1 MTEHM
6 VFNVENNFGN
16 SIGDRGS
23 GSCGQIC
30 GLYGKRGVSA
40 QRKLVAVLA
49 ADIAGYAGLMEAEED
64 ATYTRVKT
72 LISDLVRPGVARH
85 RGRIVKTTGDGFLA
99 VFDNAVDATGCA
111 VEIQEALAH
120 SVTESST
127 PFVVFRMGIN
137 LTEAIVDSDDIFG
150 DGVNLAE
157 RLQSSSEPGG
167 IVVSAAVAEKLH
179 ALPAFKLAN
188 LGELKLKHLR
198 RPVTA
203 FSVQVK
209 DGLAGHVIPL
219 AALPDDR
226 PSIAVLPFGLELG
239 DTRDTWFADG
249 IIEGIIHI
257 LSGIGNLYVIS
268 RGTCL
273 AYAQRTYDP
282 RVVGRDLGVRYVLSG
297 VVHRADDRLRIFTE
311 VVDAATGSVL
321 RSDRYDGDIGDLF
334 EMQDRIATQVVAAI
348 APAVREH
355 ELTRAMRKPPGS
367 VTAYDLLLQALAL
380 LYQLRR
386 QTFDRARGL
395 LQQAM
400 ASDPNYAPA
409 YSHAATWHMFRIG
422 QGWSTNVEEDAAEAE
437 RCAAAALERDGN
449 DAVALAI
456 HGQML
461 SFTRRDYS
469 AATLF
474 LDRAISAGPSCQMAW
489 TLSSTT
495 AGWIGDGE
503 RAVQHAIRA
512 LQLGPRDPFAFFA
525 EHMLSQGH
533 YISGDFEQ
541 AVAWGRRAAAR
552 NGMLTSNLRTLAGAL
567 VASGDV
573 EGAQEIARRIL
584 VADPHFRLG
593 NFAARSPMSPKIL
606 ELHVPRLRIAGLP
619 D

>member
-1 MTEHM
+1 MT
-6 VFNVENNFGN
+6 
-16 SIGDRGS
+16 
-23 GSCGQIC
+23 
-30 GLYGKRGVSA
+30 A

-49 ADIAGYAGLMEAEED
+49 ADIAGYVGLMEAEED
-64 ATYTRVKT
+64 ATYARLKA
-72 LISDLVRPGVARH
+72 LIADVVRPSVARH
-85 RGRIVKTTGDGFLA
+85 RGSIVKTTGDGFLA
-99 VFDNAVDATGCA
+99 VFDNAVDATACA
-111 VEIQEALAH
+111 VEMQEVIAQSATEPSAPL
-120 SVTESST
+120 VT
-127 PFVVFRMGIN
+127 FRMGIN
-137 LTEAIVDSDDIFG
+137 LTEVIVDSEDIFG
-150 DGVNLAE
+150 DGVNLAA

-167 IVVSAAVAEKLH
+167 IVVSAAVAEKLQ
-179 ALPAFKLAN
+179 ALPKFKLVD
-188 LGELKLKHLR
+188 LGELRLKNMR

-203 FSVQVK
+203 FSVKVK
-209 DGLAGHVIPL
+209 DGLAGHVVPL
-219 AALPDDR
+219 ASLPDDR

-311 VVDAATGSVL
+311 VVDTATGSVL
-321 RSDRYDGDIGDLF
+321 RSDRYDGGIGDLF

-348 APAVREH
+348 APAVHEH
-355 ELTRAMRKPPGS
+355 ELTRAMRKPPDS

-386 QTFDRARGL
+386 PTFDRARGL

-449 DAVALAI
+449 DAIALAI

-461 SFTRRDYS
+461 SFTRRDYN

-474 LDRAISAGPSCQMAW
+474 LDRAISAGPSCHMAW
-489 TLSSTT
+489 TLSSATS
-495 AGWIGDGE
+495 GWVGEGE

-512 LQLGPRDPFAFFA
+512 LQLSPLDPFTFFT

-533 YISGDFEQ
+533 YISGNFEQ
-541 AVAWGRRAAAR
+541 AVRWGRRAAAR
-552 NGMLTSNLRTLAGAL
+552 NGMLTSNLRTLAAAL

-573 EGAQEIARRIL
+573 EGAREIARRIL
-584 VADPHFRLG
+584 VADPQFRLSS
-593 NFAARSPMSPKIL
+593 FATRSAMAPKIL
-606 ELHVPRLRIAGLP
+606 EFHVPRLRTAGLP